1 MDIIVCVKR
10 VPDVAEAEVDI
21 DSSGRGIQLGSLG
34 YVINEWDNFAVEAA
48 VSLVEAH
55 GGKVTAITVGGEN
68 DEEVLRRALAMGADE
83 AIHLVD
89 PTFEGSDSF
98 GIATILNKAIA
109 EIPYDLVLT
118 GAVSGDVGGGRVGPM
133 LAAMAG
139 IPHVCLAT
147 ELTVEGGIARVRHEV
162 EGGLERVVE
171 LDLPALVTVQTGMNE
186 PRYVSVLGIRK
197 AGRKP
202 LRPAG
207 AADIGIAADSV
218 GPSGARVTVE
228 EMFLPP
234 KGEAAEILT
243 GEDEDKV
250 AALVERLRQQG
261 GI

>member
-10 VPDVAEAEVDI
+10 VPDIAEAEVDI
-21 DSSGRGIQLGSLG
+21 DSSGRGIQLGTLG
-34 YVINEWDNFAVEAA
+34 YVINEWDNFAIEAA
-48 VSLVEAH
+48 VSLVETH
-55 GGKVTAITVGGEN
+55 GGKVTVITVGGED
-68 DEEVLRRALAMGADE
+68 DEDVLRRALAMGADE
-83 AIHLVD
+83 ALRLTD
-89 PTFEGSDSF
+89 PAFDGSDSF
-98 GIATILNKAIA
+98 GIASILQKAIA
-109 EIPYDLVLT
+109 GIPYDLLLT

-147 ELTVEGGIARVRHEV
+147 KLSVEGGTARVQHEV
-162 EGGLERVVE
+162 EGGLERIVE

-202 LRPAG
+202 LR
-207 AADIGIAADSV
+207 AADAAEIGVAPDSV
-218 GPSGARVTVE
+218 GTAGAQVRVD

-234 KGEAAEILT
+234 KGEGAEILA
-243 GEDEDKV
+243 GDDEEVV
-250 AALVERLRQQG
+250 ATLVERLRQQG

>member
-48 VSLVEAH
+48 VSLVETH
-55 GGKVTAITVGGEN
+55 GGKVTAITVGEEN

-83 AIHLVD
+83 AIHLTD
-89 PTFEGSDSF
+89 PAFEGSDSF

-109 EIPYDLVLT
+109 DIPYDLVLT

-147 ELTVEGGIARVRHEV
+147 ELSVEGNTARVRHEV
-162 EGGLERVVE
+162 EGGLERVIE

-202 LRPAG
+202 LKPES
-207 AADIGIAADSV
+207 AADIGIAADVV
-218 GPSGARVTVE
+218 GAAGARVTVE

-243 GEDEDKV
+243 GEDEETV

>member
-10 VPDVAEAEVDI
+10 VPDIAEAEVDI
-21 DSSGRGIQLGSLG
+21 DSSGRGIQLGTLG
-34 YVINEWDNFAVEAA
+34 YVINEWDNFAIEAA
-48 VSLVEAH
+48 VSLVETH
-55 GGKVTAITVGGEN
+55 GGKVTVITVGGED
-68 DEEVLRRALAMGADE
+68 DEDVLRRALAMGADE
-83 AIHLVD
+83 ALRLTD
-89 PTFEGSDSF
+89 PAFEGSDSF
-98 GIATILNKAIA
+98 GIARILHKAIA
-109 EIPYDLVLT
+109 AIPYDLLLT

-147 ELTVEGGIARVRHEV
+147 ELSVEGATARVQHEV
-162 EGGLERVVE
+162 EGGLERIVE

-202 LRPAG
+202 LR
-207 AADIGIAADSV
+207 AADAAEIGVAPDSV
-218 GPSGARVTVE
+218 GAAGARVRVD

-234 KGEAAEILT
+234 KGEGAEILA
-243 GEDEDKV
+243 GDDEEVV

>member
-21 DSSGRGIQLGSLG
+21 DSSGRGIQLGTLG

-48 VSLVEAH
+48 VSLVEEH
-55 GGKVTAITVGGEN
+55 GGKVTAITVGGED
-68 DEEVLRRALAMGADE
+68 DEDVLRRALAMGADE
-83 AIHLVD
+83 ALRLTD
-89 PTFEGSDSF
+89 PAFDGSDSF
-98 GIATILNKAIA
+98 GIASILNGAIA
-109 EIPYDLVLT
+109 NIPYNLVLT

-147 ELTVEGGIARVRHEV
+147 ELSVDGGVARVRHEV
-162 EGGLERVVE
+162 ESGLERMVE
-171 LDLPALVTVQTGMNE
+171 LDLPAMVTVQTGMNE

-197 AGRKP
+197 ARRKP
-202 LRPAG
+202 LTAAG
-207 AADIGIAADSV
+207 AAEIGIAPDSV
-218 GPSGARVTVE
+218 GAAGVHVTVE

-234 KGEAAEILT
+234 KGEAAEILA
-243 GEDEDKV
+243 GDDEEAVV
-250 AALVERLRQQG
+250 ALIDRLRQQG

>member
-10 VPDVAEAEVDI
+10 VPDIAEAEVDI
-21 DSSGRGIQLGSLG
+21 DSSGRGIQLGTLG
-34 YVINEWDNFAVEAA
+34 YVINEWDNFAIEAA

-55 GGKVTAITVGGEN
+55 GGKVTVVTVGGED
-68 DEEVLRRALAMGADE
+68 DEDVLRRALAMGADE
-83 AIHLVD
+83 ALRLTD
-89 PTFEGSDSF
+89 PAFEGSDSY
-98 GIATILNKAIA
+98 GIASILNKAIA
-109 EIPYDLVLT
+109 DIPYDLLLT

-147 ELTVEGGIARVRHEV
+147 KLSVEGGTARVHHEV
-162 EGGLERVVE
+162 EGGLERIVE

-202 LRPAG
+202 LR
-207 AADIGIAADSV
+207 AADAAEIGVAPDTV
-218 GPSGARVTVE
+218 GTVGAQVRID

-234 KGEAAEILT
+234 KGEGAEILA
-243 GEDEDKV
+243 GEDEETV
-250 AALVERLRQQG
+250 ATLVERLCQQG